1 MIAADQTKKQSA
13 LFIAYHFPPLQG
25 STGTTRT
32 LAFARYL
39 RDWNWH
45 VRVLTVTPDLYP
57 QIKEANYADIPD
69 YVGVI
74 RANALDSQKHLSI
87 RGRYSLLLAT
97 PDRWQSWIITG
108 FFAGLKAI
116 RKHRPNVIIS
126 TYPIASAHC
135 IGYLLSKFTGIPW
148 IADFRDPMA
157 QPNYPPQR
165 VVHWSYRKI
174 ETIVFRR
181 AARVITTAPGTTEIY
196 RERFPHY
203 PAHQIITVPNGF
215 DPEMFAGIDANAVA
229 ARGAQD
235 GPCVLLHS
243 GLLYPEERDP
253 TQLFAAIHELQNEG
267 KLTAKAV
274 QIHFRAPGNEANYQ
288 TTLERLGITT
298 IVKLLP
304 SVPYQEALKEMF
316 TADGLLILQTSNCN
330 QQIPAKIY
338 EYLYCERAILG
349 LTDPVGDTAQ
359 LLKQLGVP
367 YLARLDSKDE
377 IKVALLEF
385 VAALQ
390 SNSAF
395 KVPRAQTLK
404 FSRRE
409 RTAELAKILNEVV
422 SERA

>member
-1 MIAADQTKKQSA
+1 MIDSA
-13 LFIAYHFPPLQG
+13 SGTQRNALYIAYHFPPLQG

-39 RDWNWH
+39 RDWNWR
-45 VRVLTVTPDLYP
+45 VQVLTVTPDLYP
-57 QIKEANYADIPD
+57 QIKEANYADIPS
-69 YVGVI
+69 YVDVV
-74 RANALDSQKHLSI
+74 RVNALDSQKHLSF

-97 PDRWQSWIITG
+97 PDRWQSWIIAG
-108 FFAGLKAI
+108 FIAGLKAI
-116 RKHRPNVIIS
+116 KKRRPDVIIS

-148 IADFRDPMA
+148 VADFRDPMA
-157 QPNYPPQR
+157 QTNYPPER
-165 VVHWSYRKI
+165 ILHWSYRQI
-174 ETIVFRR
+174 EKMVFNH
-181 AARVITTAPGTTEIY
+181 AARVITTAPGTTTVY
-196 RERFPHY
+196 RERFPNY
-203 PAHQIITVPNGF
+203 PAEQVITIPNGF
-215 DPEMFAGIDANAVA
+215 DPEMFSHIESHATSMSGSQE
-229 ARGAQD
+229 R
-235 GPCVLLHS
+235 PCVLLHS
-243 GLLYPEERDP
+243 GLLYPEERNP
-253 TQLFAAIHELQNEG
+253 TQLFAAIHELVNEK
-267 KLTAKAV
+267 KLTDRTV
-274 QIHFRAPGNEANYQ
+274 QIHFRAPGNEGNYQ
-288 TTLERLGITT
+288 SELERLGITS

-316 TADGLLILQTSNCN
+316 NADGLLILQTSNCN

-385 VAALQ
+385 IAALQ
-390 SNSAF
+390 NDSAF
-395 KVPRAQTLK
+395 RVPRSETLK

-409 RTAELAKILNEVV
+409 RTAELAKVLNSVV
-422 SERA
+422 TES

>member
-1 MIAADQTKKQSA
+1 MIATEHTKKHSA

-39 RDWNWH
+39 RDWDWRVH
-45 VRVLTVTPDLYP
+45 VLTVTPDLYP
-57 QIKEANYADIPD
+57 QIKEANYADIPE
-69 YVGVI
+69 YVDVI
-74 RANALDSQKHLSI
+74 RAKALDSQKHLSI

-97 PDRWQSWIITG
+97 PDRWQSWIFAG

-148 IADFRDPMA
+148 VADFRDPMA

-165 VVHWSYRKI
+165 LVHWSYRKI
-174 ETIVFRR
+174 EKMVFGR
-181 AARVITTAPGTTEIY
+181 AARVITTAPGTTELY

-203 PAHQIITVPNGF
+203 PPDQIITIPNGF
-215 DPEMFAGIDANAVA
+215 DPEMFTGIDANTTPMA
-229 ARGAQD
+229 AAHER
-235 GPCVLLHS
+235 PCVLLHS

-253 TQLFAAIHELQNEG
+253 TQLFAAIQELQNEG
-267 KLTAKAV
+267 KLSATTV
-274 QIHFRAPGNEANYQ
+274 QIHFRAPGNEASYQ
-288 TTLERLGITT
+288 NCLEHLGITS

-304 SVPYQEALKEMF
+304 SVPYQAALREMF

-367 YLARLDSKDE
+367 YLARLDSKEE

-385 VAALQ
+385 VAAIK
-390 SNSAF
+390 SDSAF
-395 KVPRAQTLK
+395 RVPKAQTMK

-409 RTAELAKILNEVV
+409 RTAELAKVLDSVIAKR
-422 SERA
+422 S